1 MRINAE
7 THAGRNTPAR
17 ELEIHI
23 EEVVLRNFSPGD
35 RSHIGDAFESEL
47 ANLVK
52 QHGLSTTTSSIS
64 IDRLD
69 AGSFKV
75 APGAK
80 AQTVGGQVAKALFG
94 QLSPASQKRSAE
106 IKPKTQRT
114 GS

>member
-7 THAGRNTPAR
+7 TRTVRDAAAR

-35 RSHIGDAFESEL
+35 RSRIGDALESEL
-47 ANLVK
+47 ANLVR
-52 QHGLSTTTSSIS
+52 QHGLSTTTRSMS

-75 APGAK
+75 APGAR
-80 AQTVGGQVAKALFG
+80 AQTVGGPVAEAVFE
-94 QLSPASQKRSAE
+94 QLAPPPQRRSPE
-106 IKPKTQRT
+106 VKPKTRRT
-114 GS
+114 GR

>member
-7 THAGRNTPAR
+7 TRATRDTAAR

-35 RSHIGDAFESEL
+35 RSRIGDALESEL
-47 ANLVK
+47 ANLAR
-52 QHGLSTTTSSIS
+52 QRGLSTTIRSMSV
-64 IDRLD
+64 DRLD

-75 APGAK
+75 VPGAK
-80 AQTVGGQVAKALFG
+80 AQTVGGQVAEAVFG
-94 QLSPASQKRSAE
+94 QLSPTSQRRSLE
-106 IKPKTQRT
+106 LKPKTRT